1 MARPVD
7 PDLDRERA
15 DLPPGQRWREGM
27 RRIEA
32 VLFASATP
40 VARDD
45 LATVAGQEAA
55 VDQLIGDLAINL
67 GGRPHDL
74 ARVASGW
81 MLRSRA
87 ACAPVI
93 RATADVGGQALDLT
107 GFDPAVLAAIAFH
120 RPVGRDGLKE
130 IFGKEI
136 SRDLIGRLAD
146 RDLIG
151 TGPREPRRS
160 APCTFVTTDAFL
172 AAFGLRSLRDLPD
185 PGQMADAGL
194 PGPA

>member
-1 MARPVD
+1 
-7 PDLDRERA
+7 
-15 DLPPGQRWREGM
+15 
-27 RRIEA
+27 
-32 VLFASATP
+32 
-40 VARDD
+40 
-45 LATVAGQEAA
+45 
-55 VDQLIGDLAINL
+55 
-67 GGRPHDL
+67 
-74 ARVASGW
+74 

-136 SRDLIGRLAD
+136 SRDLIG
-146 RDLIG
+146 

-194 PGPA
+194 PGQA